1 LHWPKITLV
10 TPSYNQ
16 AAWIEQTLTSVL
28 SQGYPNL
35 QYGIVDGVSTD
46 GSVEIIERY
55 RSQLAFIIS
64 EPDKGM
70 YDAIQKGFARGD
82 GEIMGWLNSD
92 DILMPKALF
101 TLGRLFTDIT
111 EAEWITGY
119 QCVIDEQG
127 SAVAL
132 APPRAWSAEGFALNP
147 RWIQQESTFWKRSL
161 WDRAGAS
168 LKTSLKLAGDF
179 ELWHRFFQ
187 YAPLYSTD
195 ALIGGFRARTSGQA
209 SLNQMDV
216 YEAEMDQVRREQ
228 PYSSE
233 ITNRIA
239 SIKNRELL
247 LSSLKGIGK
256 DAIRSRWIT
265 PLMPAPPRIR
275 FHQIEQSFYLAK

>member
-1 LHWPKITLV
+1 M
-10 TPSYNQ
+10 
-16 AAWIEQTLTSVL
+16 
-28 SQGYPNL
+28 
-35 QYGIVDGVSTD
+35 QYGIVDGDSTD

-101 TLGRLFTDIT
+101 TLGRLFSDVK

-119 QCVIDEQG
+119 QCVIDEEG

-239 SIKNRELL
+239 SIKNRERL

-256 DAIRSRWIT
+256 DAIRNRWIT
-265 PLMPAPPRIR
+265 PLMQAPPRIR

>member
-1 LHWPKITLV
+1 MHWPKITLV